1 MPIPSFRTAPLEPEE
16 FDRLA
21 VWEASPGC
29 LRIASGRAAYVDSV
43 IGLGGGF
50 TVSYKKGNISLSFVG
65 EANTL
70 DEELEPTLG

>member
-50 TVSYKKGNISLSFVG
+50 TVSYKNEMPVKVSGG
-65 EANTL
+65 EIEA
-70 DEELEPTLG
+70 